1 MSACRTPRRAAALA
15 AIATALASIAP
26 ATAFDLQGHR
36 GARGLLPENTLAGFE
51 KAIELGVTT
60 LETDLAVTKDG
71 VVVISHDPDLNPAL
85 VRGPSGFWLNAR
97 GPAIRTLS
105 LAEVKA
111 YDVGR
116 VNPSTSYGKQWPRQL
131 ARDGERVPTL
141 AEALK
146 VAAGR
151 GRLLLDLKV
160 DGLAGPIAAALREE
174 GMPVAAVVIA
184 TWTAEQRADV
194 RQHLQGAAIAQAM
207 EVPGD
212 WTPAD
217 MARWRT
223 EGVLILDVPNPR
235 PDFVRAAH
243 AHAISVWA
251 FTINDVRRMR
261 QVMVAGVD
269 GFETDEPRLA
279 AAYAGSGRVTR

>member
-1 MSACRTPRRAAALA
+1 MKHLILASVLLLPMSGHEPDVPRRLLV
-15 AIATALASIAP
+15 I
-26 ATAFDLQGHR
+26 GHR
-36 GARGLLPENTLAGFE
+36 GNPAEAPENTLSSIRSAFAVG
-51 KAIELGVTT
+51 A
-60 LETDLAVTKDG
+60 DLVEVDVRLSRDG
-71 VVVISHDPDLNPAL
+71 IPVIIHDPTVD
-85 VRGPSGFWLNAR
+85 RTTDGKGPVA
-97 GPAIRTLS
+97 AKM
-105 LAEVKA
+105 LAELKHLDA
-111 YDVGR
+111 GSWKDVR
-116 VNPSTSYGKQWPRQL
+116 FS
-131 ARDGERVPTL
+131 GERVPTL

-207 EVPGD
+207 EVPED

-217 MARWRT
+217 MARWRA